1 MAEDQVKENQPVDN
15 QPETEEEP
23 LTADKVV
30 EETIAEEESKIVDE
44 PTVAEEAP
52 TVFEEETAVVDES
65 PVVVEPTVAE
75 EATAVVEE
83 SSVEEETFTEES
95 DVAEEAVEAESDD
108 FVEADMDF
116 SIEEQSADEEEDE
129 VKESQPVEELLL
141 PRDTLLSAGI
151 HIGTRMKTLD
161 MAPFIYRVRPDGLF
175 VLDVK
180 KADDRIRTAAKFLS
194 RYENAKVAVAA
205 TRLYAHEPVK
215 KFCEV
220 TGATPII
227 GRFIPG
233 QLSNP
238 QYSHR
243 IDPEIIVVSD
253 PRADAQAVKEAS
265 KVGIPIVALC
275 STDNEFS
282 GVDLVIPTNNKGR
295 RALAV
300 IFWLL
305 ARQILRERGEIGM
318 DQDPQVTIE
327 DFEAKVT
334 RSEEEDT

>member
-1 MAEDQVKENQPVDN
+1 MSEDENKENQPVEN
-15 QPETEEEP
+15 EEEP
-23 LTADKVV
+23 QAENV
-30 EETIAEEESKIVDE
+30 EEPAQENIEGQEEQVAAPEEEKVQ
-44 PTVAEEAP
+44 EAP
-52 TVFEEETAVVDES
+52 
-65 PVVVEPTVAE
+65 PT
-75 EATAVVEE
+75 
-83 SSVEEETFTEES
+83 
-95 DVAEEAVEAESDD
+95 
-108 FVEADMDF
+108 
-116 SIEEQSADEEEDE
+116 
-129 VKESQPVEELLL
+129 EELLL

-161 MAPFIYRVRPDGLF
+161 MEPFIYRVRPDGLF

-180 KADDRIRTAAKFLS
+180 KTDDRIRVTAKFLS
-194 RYENAKVAVAA
+194 RYEHSKVAVAA
-205 TRLYAHEPVK
+205 TRLYAQEPIK
-215 KFCEV
+215 KFCQL
-220 TGATPII
+220 TGATPLI

-238 QYSHR
+238 QYPGR
-243 IDPEIIVVSD
+243 IDPEVIVVSD

-305 ARQILRERGEIGM
+305 ARQVLRERGELGP
-318 DQDPQVTIE
+318 DRDPPATID

-334 RSEEEDT
+334 REEEEEP

>member
-1 MAEDQVKENQPVDN
+1 MSEDETKENQSVEKEGEN
-15 QPETEEEP
+15 QEEPMEEEAIQEQLGAP
-23 LTADKVV
+23 EAQEKPQ
-30 EETIAEEESKIVDE
+30 ET
-44 PTVAEEAP
+44 
-52 TVFEEETAVVDES
+52 
-65 PVVVEPTVAE
+65 
-75 EATAVVEE
+75 
-83 SSVEEETFTEES
+83 
-95 DVAEEAVEAESDD
+95 
-108 FVEADMDF
+108 
-116 SIEEQSADEEEDE
+116 
-129 VKESQPVEELLL
+129 QPSEELLL

-161 MAPFIYRVRPDGLF
+161 MEPFIYRVRPDGLF

-180 KADDRIRTAAKFLS
+180 KTDDRIRVTAKFLS
-194 RYENAKVAVAA
+194 RYEHSKVAVAA
-205 TRLYAHEPVK
+205 TRLYAQEPIK
-215 KFCEV
+215 KFCQL
-220 TGATPII
+220 TGATPLI

-238 QYSHR
+238 QYPGR
-243 IDPEIIVVSD
+243 IDPEIILVSD

-275 STDNEFS
+275 STDNEFA

-305 ARQILRERGEIGM
+305 ARQVLRERGELGP
-318 DQDPQVTIE
+318 DRDPPATID

-334 RSEEEDT
+334 REEEEEP

>member
-1 MAEDQVKENQPVDN
+1 MSEDENKEIQPVEN
-15 QPETEEEP
+15 EEKPQAETPEEPFEEVSEEQPAAQEEE
-23 LTADKVV
+23 KVQ
-30 EETIAEEESKIVDE
+30 EAQ
-44 PTVAEEAP
+44 PT
-52 TVFEEETAVVDES
+52 
-65 PVVVEPTVAE
+65 
-75 EATAVVEE
+75 
-83 SSVEEETFTEES
+83 
-95 DVAEEAVEAESDD
+95 
-108 FVEADMDF
+108 
-116 SIEEQSADEEEDE
+116 
-129 VKESQPVEELLL
+129 EELLL

-161 MAPFIYRVRPDGLF
+161 MEPFIYRVRPDGLF

-180 KADDRIRTAAKFLS
+180 KTDDRIRVTAKFLS
-194 RYENAKVAVAA
+194 RYEHAKVAVAA
-205 TRLYAHEPVK
+205 TRLYAQEPIK
-215 KFCEV
+215 KFCQL
-220 TGATPII
+220 TGATPLI

-238 QYSHR
+238 QYPGR
-243 IDPEIIVVSD
+243 IDPEVILVSD

-275 STDNEFS
+275 STDNEFA

-305 ARQILRERGEIGM
+305 ARQVLRERGELGP
-318 DQDPQVTIE
+318 DRDPPATID

-334 RSEEEDT
+334 REEEEEP